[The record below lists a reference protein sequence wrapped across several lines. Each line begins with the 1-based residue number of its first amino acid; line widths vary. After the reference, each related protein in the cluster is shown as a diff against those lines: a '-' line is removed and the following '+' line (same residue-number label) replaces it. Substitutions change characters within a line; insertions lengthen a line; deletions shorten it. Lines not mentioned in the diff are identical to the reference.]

1 MTETIIAEHYLLGE
15 KLGAGG
21 MGIVY
26 LGQDT
31 RTEKSVAIKQLKPD
45 LVQDDIL
52 ERFKREGEAL
62 RDLNHP
68 NIVKMLDALEDDGK
82 HYLIMEYISGGDLS
96 DLLKKEQLPLE
107 KILALSIDLADA
119 LTRAHKLNIIHR
131 DLKPANVLIGDD
143 GVLRLTDFGVAHVGS
158 KERVTDTDAI
168 VGTIDYLPPEAFDSR
183 GFDARGDIWAF
194 GIMLFEMLTGDCPFK
209 GGTVLQMV
217 QSIVSDPIPDL
228 ESLRPD
234 ISTDLIDLIYRMLER
249 DPLARIPS
257 VRIIGAELEA
267 IQEGR
272 STQTPPATRFSIVD
286 SDFIFAIKKHNL
298 PAQVTEFV
306 GREHELAELSKLL
319 QDKSLRLMTIIAP
332 GGMGKTRLSLE
343 AAERSLDYFE
353 DGVFFVELAP
363 LSNREQIVPAV
374 ASALDV
380 TFQQDGR
387 EQKQQILD
395 YLQHKQI
402 LLVMD
407 NFEHL
412 LDGAN
417 LVTEIL
423 NAAPGVQVLVTS
435 RQRLGQRGETI
446 FHLSGMDFPDWETPG
461 EALQYAAVKLFVNS
475 AKHALPS
482 FELTGDNL
490 NAVARICRLVQG
502 MPLGIVLSGAWVA
515 MLSPQEIA
523 SELEQNMDILSDESG
538 ELPERQQSIR
548 AVMNYSWQMMSETEQ
563 SVFMKLSIFKGGFT
577 REASEAVA
585 GANLRILMSLVTKS
599 LLRRDADSGRYEIHE
614 LLRQYAQEQLQ
625 HHSILEQ
632 TQDIHSTYYMEFVE
646 ERELDAKGRRQIAT
660 IQELNS
666 DFENIRPAWFLACD
680 QYQLTSGVVECIVAV
695 FGDMLQ
701 HQNRLPEL
709 MQYAL
714 NKYSSSDNALVY
726 GYLCV
731 QQAYWEL
738 HIVDKIDKADKYIAI
753 ASKIASENDDLR
765 LTALTTLA
773 EGMLLLD
780 QLEFINALSTLRRAI
795 ELFEETK
802 ELYYLP
808 VTYLFSKVTDL
819 DSRQDDGKH
828 KLLQKGID
836 IARKTG
842 NHYHIILPL
851 NFFGSLTPSRETGIA
866 LIREALLLAQR
877 YNSQKYIARIS
888 SDLAVKLFLKGEL
901 DEGRKLAHYSLAI
914 GKEISTETDPYASS
928 LRVMALFAALDEEY
942 QESLRLS
949 DEAIQKIPAYSSA
962 RRNFAVFTKAL
973 VGCGIKDVNLISKTL
988 NSLLPNWL
996 NRKSWL
1002 SLNRALIPCVFY
1014 YAYRENFPRAVELI
1028 GLAFSREDSQPY
1040 WAEQWSSFQRL
1051 KVHLQNELGE
1061 EGYIEAYNR
1070 GENLDLETVIQDLL
1084 EKIRID

>member
-31 RTEKSVAIKQLKPD
+31 RTEKSVAIKQLKPG

-96 DLLKKEQLPLE
+96 DLLKKDQLSLEQ
-107 KILALSIDLADA
+107 ILTLSIDLADA

-143 GVLRLTDFGVAHVGS
+143 GVLCLTDFGVAHVGS

-306 GREHELAELSKLL
+306 GREHELAELAKLL

-343 AAERSLDYFE
+343 AAERSLDYFSN
-353 DGVFFVELAP
+353 GIYFVELAP
-363 LSNREQIVPAV
+363 LSNPEQIISAI
-374 ASALDV
+374 ANALDV

-402 LLVMD
+402 LLLMD

-412 LDGAN
+412 LDGAD

-423 NAAPGVQVLVTS
+423 NTAPGVQVLVTS

-548 AVMNYSWQMMSETEQ
+548 AVMDYSWLMMSEAEQ

-614 LLRQYAQEQLQ
+614 LLRRYAGAKLDEAGESDTTYESHKNYYLNLLAEREVNIKGHGQLKVLKLLDADLENISRAWIHAVNRRDYNTLGKSWLPLELLLVWNDHFTEINKLKQFAVNALDESHPVKIRIQISVEQDIDIVERYIKLAQERNSLADVAAFQQRAGVFLYRDARYHEAITVLLESLNYYQKHGNQFDLADAYSEVGYCYSLQ
-625 HHSILEQ
+625 GEAILAQ
-632 TQDIHSTYYMEFVE
+632 
-646 ERELDAKGRRQIAT
+646 
-660 IQELNS
+660 
-666 DFENIRPAWFLACD
+666 
-680 QYQLTSGVVECIVAV
+680 
-695 FGDMLQ
+695 
-701 HQNRLPEL
+701 
-709 MQYAL
+709 
-714 NKYSSSDNALVY
+714 KY
-726 GYLCV
+726 V
-731 QQAYWEL
+731 QQAMQINRENGNIISQINNL
-738 HIVDKIDKADKYIAI
+738 NRIAI
-753 ASKIASENDDLR
+753 TLSVTESYSKAEKVWEEVYTLYAQTHNRGGIALMTVVLS
-765 LTALTTLA
+765 LTAFLQGKIEKAKMLADEGLEKGQNISSNNVIALGWYLKSLITSTEGNYQQGIEYANQGQEFPALDVHIKNDADWCLSLAYLGLKDTDSAENHNVIALQFALNSQSPTL
-773 EGMLLLD
+773 MLCYLPITAVILA
-780 QLEFINALSTLRRAI
+780 QNGQSRRAI
-795 ELFEETK
+795 E
-802 ELYYLP
+802 
-808 VTYLFSKVTDL
+808 V
-819 DSRQDDGKH
+819 
-828 KLLQKGID
+828 
-836 IARKTG
+836 
-842 NHYHIILPL
+842 
-851 NFFGSLTPSRETGIA
+851 
-866 LIREALLLAQR
+866 
-877 YNSQKYIARIS
+877 
-888 SDLAVKLFLKGEL
+888 
-901 DEGRKLAHYSLAI
+901 YSLVLNHPQATNGWLEKWELLNDMI
-914 GKEISTETDPYASS
+914 EQLKLDANKEYETHFKHGQS
-928 LRVMALFAALDEEY
+928 LD
-942 QESLRLS
+942 
-949 DEAIQKIPAYSSA
+949 
-962 RRNFAVFTKAL
+962 L
-973 VGCGIKDVNLISKTL
+973 VTTV
-988 NSLLPNWL
+988 
-996 NRKSWL
+996 R
-1002 SLNRALIPCVFY
+1002 
-1014 YAYRENFPRAVELI
+1014 ELI
-1028 GLAFSREDSQPY
+1028 AEFED
-1040 WAEQWSSFQRL
+1040 
-1051 KVHLQNELGE
+1051 
-1061 EGYIEAYNR
+1061 
-1070 GENLDLETVIQDLL
+1070 D
-1084 EKIRID
+1084 